1 VSAETPVSSV
11 VAAYIAEYGAKP
23 SNREEQDRFSAFRF
37 GYEAGVR
44 AGAKATAE
52 RIVQKIEREA
62 GR

>member
-1 VSAETPVSSV
+1 MPSEPMWS
-11 VAAYIAEYGAKP
+11 VAAAYVAEYGAKP

-52 RIVQKIEREA
+52 RIIQKIEQ
-62 GR
+62 GSL